1 MFFSDK
7 QEMIKELKKKKS
19 VLSETNEVEEE
30 EYEFQFSW
38 DRHATF
44 LNAQSRAMA
53 ELRNFIKQF
62 DVAHSEDER
71 RLKLENMRLNTTKKI
86 RDRKTYRRR
95 QTF

>member
-1 MFFSDK
+1 MGSDTDPICRNYKGTKIMFVSDK
-7 QEMIKELKKKKS
+7 GEMIKELKKKKS

-53 ELRNFIKQF
+53 EPQKPYKA
-62 DVAHSEDER
+62 V
-71 RLKLENMRLNTTKKI
+71 
-86 RDRKTYRRR
+86 
-95 QTF
+95 